1 MTPTTKAA
9 VIGGAIGAAAVTA
22 LAIFFKI
29 RELQT
34 PERQAAIEAEVSSVA
49 EVSALDYLAT
59 GWGLTPDRI
68 TSISTFARRF
78 ETR

>member
-9 VIGGAIGAAAVTA
+9 VIGGAIGAGLVTA
-22 LAIFFKI
+22 LAIYFKI

-34 PERQAAIEAEVSSVA
+34 PERSAAIEAEVGSVA
-49 EVSALDYLAT
+49 EASALDYLAT
-59 GWGLTPDRI
+59 GWGLTPARI
-68 TSISTFARRF
+68 EAISTFARRF